1 MKNTSI
7 FIPLLLIGCLAAL
20 IYLFF
25 AALRAAEEDDGR
37 EQAPIVL
44 NEDDYRDPANDPAT
58 LDTRNGEIPPADTG
72 LFTEVPEEEK
82 ETTTTPATTTTT
94 DNAPVS
100 TPATTTTT
108 TQTAP
113 SATTTRPATTTATQ
127 DGRYLII
134 AGTFSQLSGAEER
147 VAALRAAGFN
157 DASVEKFNRGKYAVA
172 LAGKT
177 DTYRAASSLATRIR
191 DRGFEVRVMK
201 RR

>member
-44 NEDDYRDPANDPAT
+44 NEDDYRNPADAPAT
-58 LDTRNGEIPPADTG
+58 LDTQTDEVSPADTG

-82 ETTTTPATTTTT
+82 TSPNEPTTTPPTDNNPFSTPTTTTA
-94 DNAPVS
+94 AP
-100 TPATTTTT
+100 T
-108 TQTAP
+108 
-113 SATTTRPATTTATQ
+113 TTTRPATTPANTKS
-127 DGRYLII
+127 GRYLVI
-134 AGTFSQLSGAEER
+134 AGTFGQLAGAQER

-157 DASVEKFNRGKYAVA
+157 EATVEKFNRGKYAVA
-172 LAGKT
+172 LAGRS
-177 DTYRAASSLATRIR
+177 DSYRVASALAERIKNL
-191 DRGFEVRVMK
+191 GFEVEVMK
-201 RR
+201 RK